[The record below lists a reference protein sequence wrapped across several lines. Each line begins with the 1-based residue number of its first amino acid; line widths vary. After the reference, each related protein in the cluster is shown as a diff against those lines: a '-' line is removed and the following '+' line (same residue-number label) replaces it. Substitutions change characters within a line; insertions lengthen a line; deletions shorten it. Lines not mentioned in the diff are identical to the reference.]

1 MSTAIANTNTIDA
14 TIVERVLIHG
24 DLRQLSPAQKISYYN
39 AVCQSVGLNP
49 LTRPF
54 EYIVLNGKETFY
66 AKRDATD
73 QLRRVHGV
81 GITIVAREVL
91 DDTYIVTA
99 RATMPSGRQDESIGA
114 VPLGILKGEAR
125 ANAIMKCETKAKRR
139 VTLSICGL
147 GMLDETE
154 VETIPGAVR
163 PAETLSTPPARPLEL
178 PTQRHADNL
187 PPPKSRGIISTVEDK
202 QAASGKPYYVVTLDN
217 GFTCVTWDSGL
228 AKHAREA
235 IGTMMECG
243 CRPAKDPKYRQIL
256 EELLVAETAEV
267 VMKSDSF

>member
-14 TIVERVLIHG
+14 TVVERVLIHG
-24 DLRQLSPAQKISYYN
+24 DLRQLSPAQKVSYYN
-39 AVCQSVGLNP
+39 AVCQSVGLNQ

-54 EYIVLNGKETFY
+54 EYIILNGKETFY

-81 GITIVAREVL
+81 SITIVAREVL
-91 DDTYIVTA
+91 DDIYIVTA

-154 VETIPGAVR
+154 VDTIPGATR
-163 PAETLSTPPARPLEL
+163 SPDTS
-178 PTQRHADNL
+178 
-187 PPPKSRGIISTVEDK
+187 PPPQAGLLQPPPVSANPGPDKSTGVISYVNEKTT
-202 QAASGKPYYVVTLDN
+202 ASGKSYYVVTLGN
-217 GFTCVTWDSGL
+217 GYTCVTWDSRL
-228 AKHAREA
+228 AKTAEDC
-235 IGTMMECG
+235 IGQGPVKCV
-243 CRPAKDPKYRQIL
+243 CRPAKAPKYRPIL

-267 VMKSDSF
+267 VMESDSF